1 MTRKRGNASRD
12 GRERTQRQ
20 LRVGETLRHALVRV
34 LARGE
39 IRDPDLH
46 GVSVTVS
53 EVRVSPDLRNATAF
67 VMPLGGEGI
76 ETVVKA
82 LNRAAPFLRRSLAQQ
97 VTTRHLP
104 QLGFMV
110 DTAFE
115 HSQYIDE
122 ILHSPKVAPDLV
134 APLDAAHDAPL
145 DTDEDP
151 PRDSD

>member
-1 MTRKRGNASRD
+1 MTRKRANASRD

-20 LRVGETLRHALVRV
+20 LRVGETLRHALVQV

-46 GVSVTVS
+46 DVSVTVT
-53 EVRVSPDLRNATAF
+53 EVRISPDLKNATAF

-97 VTTRHLP
+97 VTTRYLP
-104 QLGFMV
+104 RLGFVV

-115 HSQYIDE
+115 HSQHIDE
-122 ILHSPKVAPDLV
+122 ILHSPEVASDLADPAPDS
-134 APLDAAHDAPL
+134 DR
-145 DTDEDP
+145 
-151 PRDSD
+151 RDSD